1 MEQISL
7 FLFTQYLAKAVRITG
22 SVRRV
27 LSDDT
32 LRLYYLIFLL
42 I

>member
-1 MEQISL
+1 MEEISL
-7 FLFTQYLAKAVRITG
+7 FLFVQYLANVVRITD

-32 LRLYYLIFLL
+32 LRL
-42 I
+42 